1 MAERKISSRK
11 WPGNDPEGDDWRR
24 VGETDQP
31 HDGVRWSVWLRDPAS
46 NWRNP
51 AYKAEWQSVKV
62 TAICPVVIK
71 ANYHIGWNGNRLGG
85 KRDLRLLTEYR
96 PDLEAA
102 VVAVLAG
109 AA

>member
-31 HDGVRWSVWLRDPAS
+31 HDGVRWNVWLRK
-46 NWRNP
+46 P
-51 AYKAEWQSVKV
+51 AYNGAEWQSVKV
-62 TAICPVVIK
+62 TAIRPVVIK
-71 ANYHIGWNGNRLGG
+71 ANYHIGWNNSRLGG
-85 KRDLRLLTEYR
+85 KRDLALLHIHR

-102 VVAVLAG
+102 VVAVLVG

>member
-1 MAERKISSRK
+1 MADRKISSRK

-31 HDGVRWSVWLRDPAS
+31 YDGVRWSVWLR
-46 NWRNP
+46 NP
-51 AYKAEWQSVKV
+51 AHNSAEWQSVKI
-62 TAICPVVIK
+62 TAIRPVVIK
-71 ANYHIGWNGNRLGG
+71 GNYHIGWNGNRLGG

-102 VVAVLAG
+102 VVSVLEG
-109 AA
+109 WEAA